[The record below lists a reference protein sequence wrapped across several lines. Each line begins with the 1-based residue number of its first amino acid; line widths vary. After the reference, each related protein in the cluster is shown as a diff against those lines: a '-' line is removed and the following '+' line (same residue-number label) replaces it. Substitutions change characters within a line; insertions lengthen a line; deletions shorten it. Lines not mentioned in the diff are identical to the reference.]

1 MKAIVFGGSGFLGSH
16 VADQL
21 TAQGVEVTIF
31 DLQPSPYLSAGQK
44 MVVGDILDERA
55 VFQAT
60 EGQESVFNLAGIAD
74 LDDATTKPL
83 VTVKLNVEGNINIME
98 GALRAKALRFIFAST
113 IYVYSQKG
121 GFYRCSKQACELYIE
136 EYQRR
141 FGLDFT
147 ILRYG
152 TVYGPRADARNS
164 IYCYLKQAM
173 ENRRIVCQ
181 GIGEEVREYIHVRD
195 VARVTCEVLKDEYR
209 NRHIIISGQHPMRF
223 RDMLLMIREILGQ
236 DIEIVFTGEINP
248 DHYTLT
254 PYSFAPKIGEKLVN
268 HCYLDMGQ
276 GLLECIHEMHDYG
289 L

>member
-21 TAQGVEVTIF
+21 TAQGLEVTIF
-31 DLQPSPYLSAGQK
+31 DLKPSPYLAAGQR
-44 MVVGDILDERA
+44 MVVGDILDEQA

-60 EGQESVFNLAGIAD
+60 EGQEIVFNLAGIAD

-83 VTVKLNVEGNINIME
+83 VTVKLNVEGNLNIME
-98 GALRAKALRFIFAST
+98 GAVRAKARRYIYAST

-121 GFYRCSKQACELYIE
+121 GFYRCSKQASELYIE

-152 TVYGPRADARNS
+152 TVYGSRADERNS
-164 IYCYLKQAM
+164 IYRYLKQAL
-173 ENRRIVCQ
+173 ETRRIVCQ
-181 GIGEEVREYIHVRD
+181 GSGEEVREYINVRD

-223 RDMLLMIREILGQ
+223 RDMLMMIREILGQ

-276 GLLECIHEMHDYG
+276 GLLECIHEMHGYS

>member
-1 MKAIVFGGSGFLGSH
+1 MKAIVFGGSGFLGSY

-21 TAQGVEVTIF
+21 SAQGAEVSIF
-31 DLQPSPYLSAGQK
+31 DLKPSPYLSPGQR
-44 MVVGDILDERA
+44 MVVGDILDEAA

-60 EGQESVFNLAGIAD
+60 EGQEIVFNLAGIAD

-83 VTVKLNVEGNINIME
+83 ITVKLNVEGNINIME
-98 GALRAKALRFIFAST
+98 GAFRAKARRFIFASS

-152 TVYGPRADARNS
+152 TVYGPRADERNS
-164 IYCYLKQAM
+164 IYRYLKQAM
-173 ENRRIVCQ
+173 KDRRIVCQ
-181 GIGEEVREYIHVRD
+181 GSGEEVREYINVRD
-195 VARVTCEVLKDEYR
+195 VARVTCEVLKDEFR
-209 NRHIIISGQHPMRF
+209 NRHIIISGQHPMKF

-236 DIEIVFTGEINP
+236 DIEIVFNGEINP

-276 GLLECIHEMHDYG
+276 GLLECIHEMHGYG
-289 L
+289 Q